1 MKYQY
6 QFKNKELF
14 NAVSAIFGKEY
25 VEKELQRQMPDE
37 FDYFILETADHNKI
51 NSSALIPKEEVE
63 STRVYDPNDWN
74 PFPQIKPPA
83 YCHWLVQF
91 ESGEVKVIEYVRQE
105 FSPFSV
111 GDFWNAPKL
120 SKVIAFRKLPEPFQP
135 KETK

>member
-6 QFKNKELF
+6 RFKDKSLEQALNVIYGE
-14 NAVSAIFGKEY
+14 EY
-25 VEKELQRQMPDE
+25 VEDQVNRQMTNTTSYICFDLDHSSTTISKGEIAEINEYNPD
-37 FDYFILETADHNKI
+37 A
-51 NSSALIPKEEVE
+51 
-63 STRVYDPNDWN
+63 WN

-91 ESGEVKVIEYVRQE
+91 ESGEIKVIEYVRQE
-105 FSPFSV
+105 FSSFSV

>member
-1 MKYQY
+1 MKYLY
-6 QFKNKELF
+6 RFKNKELF
-14 NAVSAIFGKEY
+14 EAVSVIFGKEY

-63 STRVYDPNDWN
+63 CTSVYDPNDWN

-91 ESGEVKVIEYVRQE
+91 ESGEIKVIEYVRQE
-105 FSPFSV
+105 FSSISV
-111 GDFWNAPKL
+111 EDFWNAPKL
-120 SKVIAFRKLPEPFQP
+120 SKVIAFRKLPELYKAS
-135 KETK
+135 KEL

>member
-6 QFKNKELF
+6 RFKNKELF
-14 NAVSAIFGKEY
+14 EAVNVIFGWEY

-63 STRVYDPNDWN
+63 RTSVYDPDDWN

-83 YCHWLVQF
+83 HCHWLVQF
-91 ESGEVKVIEYVRQE
+91 ESGEIKVIEYVRQE
-105 FSPFSV
+105 FSSISV
-111 GDFWNAPKL
+111 EDFWNAPKL
-120 SKVIAFRKLPEPFQP
+120 SKVIAFRKLPELYKAS
-135 KETK
+135 KEL

>member
-6 QFKNKELF
+6 RFKDESLEQALNVIYGE
-14 NAVSAIFGKEY
+14 EY
-25 VEKELQRQMPDE
+25 VEDQVNRQMTNTTSYIC
-37 FDYFILETADHNKI
+37 FDLDH
-51 NSSALIPKEEVE
+51 SSTTISKGEIAEIKE
-63 STRVYDPNDWN
+63 YDPDDWN

-91 ESGEVKVIEYVRQE
+91 ESGEIKVIEYVRQE
-105 FSPFSV
+105 FSSFSV